1 MKFLH
6 MLALTT
12 MCLAASNCML
22 LSGRCVYELRGVN
35 TSGSALITSSDS
47 VHAEVIVDE
56 QRDFEPD
63 KNMSWQITGPSLKGH
78 VTRITLEDNS
88 ASPRTLYDFP
98 LAPASVPMLSNGFVR
113 QSEGANLNGFFDLLG
128 ANRGFIIIRTDL
140 AAQAILTIRLL
151 TIFKSDWNR
160 PYCS

>member
-98 LAPASVPMLSNGFVR
+98 LAPASVAMLSNGFVR

-128 ANRGFIIIRTDL
+128 SNRGFIIIRTDL
-140 AAQAILTIRLL
+140 AAQPMVTIRLL

>member
-1 MKFLH
+1 MKSLRP
-6 MLALTT
+6 LALTA
-12 MCLAASNCML
+12 MCFAASNCML

-35 TSGSALITSSDS
+35 TSGSTLITSIDS

-98 LAPASVPMLSNGFVR
+98 LAPSSIPMLSNGFVR

-128 ANRGFIIIRTDL
+128 ANRGFVIIRTDL
-140 AAQAILTIRLL
+140 AAQPIVTIRLL

>member
-1 MKFLH
+1 MKSFRLLS
-6 MLALTT
+6 LAAIS
-12 MCLAASNCML
+12 LAASNCML

-35 TSGSALITSSDS
+35 TSGSVLITSSDS
-47 VHAEVIVDE
+47 VHAELTVDE

-98 LAPASVPMLSNGFVR
+98 LAPSSIPMLSNGFVR
-113 QSEGANLNGFFDLLG
+113 HSEGANLNGFFDLLG
-128 ANRGFIIIRTDL
+128 DNRGFIIIRTDL
-140 AAQAILTIRLL
+140 TAQPIVTIRLL
-151 TIFKSDWNR
+151 TTFKSDWNR